1 MRWAD
6 LALSY
11 LQALIWPGIVLLVIV
26 VFRDQIGQ
34 LLRSAKT
41 IKAFGAEAEFEA
53 IETRVHGA
61 DVRLDVI
68 TDDSR
73 GEPLE
78 HVSSEVS
85 EISHVDFSDISP
97 DDPVKAS
104 IATTIRVTEAYRR
117 VLRFFGQPEAVVQA
131 DLTNAG
137 AALAFRTGV
146 EEWREPFD
154 ILNGMQNVIRE
165 MRVLE
170 KYAKRFGKNSRR
182 SIEFYATVNQNTG
195 HAFRLAQWLPTLLN
209 FSLQSDEERAEAHKR
224 IAAKRAALDD
234 GPGRADVADV
244 AGVLKSNHETES
256 VDTDS

>member
-97 DDPVKAS
+97 DDP
-104 IATTIRVTEAYRR
+104 
-117 VLRFFGQPEAVVQA
+117 
-131 DLTNAG
+131 
-137 AALAFRTGV
+137 
-146 EEWREPFD
+146 
-154 ILNGMQNVIRE
+154 
-165 MRVLE
+165 
-170 KYAKRFGKNSRR
+170 
-182 SIEFYATVNQNTG
+182 
-195 HAFRLAQWLPTLLN
+195 
-209 FSLQSDEERAEAHKR
+209 
-224 IAAKRAALDD
+224 
-234 GPGRADVADV
+234 
-244 AGVLKSNHETES
+244 
-256 VDTDS
+256 